1 MIKTN
6 DKYRV
11 YWLQKSTGSHGM
23 EYTDNKREDF
33 ETKVKMVKK
42 INALFK
48 DPDVVVDSIEW
59 IGLSQEYIVRWFEFD
74 SAYIR
79 VRVDVEDSTVRNQVK
94 SIADIS
100 RILKNKEG
108 RK

>member
-48 DPDVVVDSIEW
+48 DPDVVVDSIKW
-59 IGLSQEYIVRWFEFD
+59 IGLSQEYIVEWSKAD
-74 SAYIR
+74 YAYIR
-79 VRVDVEDSTVRNQVK
+79 VRVNIEDSTVRKHVR
-94 SIADIS
+94 SIADIT
-100 RILKNKEG
+100 RILNY
-108 RK
+108 